1 MKHCLLFKV
10 GQAVGLAEH
19 LREFLW
25 HAGGRSPDTL
35 MMMKRAQLLWKR
47 GDGCY

>member
-25 HAGGRSPDTL
+25 HALAVSQTH
-35 MMMKRAQLLWKR
+35 
-47 GDGCY
+47 